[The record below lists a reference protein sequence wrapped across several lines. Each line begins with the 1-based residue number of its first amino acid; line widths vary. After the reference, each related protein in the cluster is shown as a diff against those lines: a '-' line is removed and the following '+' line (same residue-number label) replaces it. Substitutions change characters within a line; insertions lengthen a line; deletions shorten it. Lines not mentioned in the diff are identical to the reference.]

1 MKGAAGIF
9 RASHASLAPALVIF
23 LLLCLWGLFRGN
35 LTSNEVTKFTDAM
48 QELDPGWIPGLFP
61 NGPEPGRRQWLFQ
74 LLMAPLLPHG
84 FLLASIVGRLA
95 GYALLAVGLAA
106 LRQSLG
112 LRMLFFIPAV
122 AWMDQYPSM
131 VAYESVT
138 RLVEPKLFSYGLVFL
153 ALGHVLRPLPR
164 LNHIALS
171 LGLATSMHVL
181 VGFYAS
187 LAVGLV
193 LLLHHR
199 VVLFAGRT
207 AWQAPLIYLA
217 ASCFAWRPLWTL
229 WSGGIHADNAAAL
242 PASFLYSFI
251 RVAHHV
257 DPSTWTSGSWL
268 RILFWCALFATAAA
282 LRLRE
287 PRPGSIAE
295 RGLITFTAGSLAI
308 FAAGLAIAPFDGE
321 GRWLRY
327 YPFRLADVMLPFAA
341 CLLLALRVQEASRSD
356 RGRFLVPLAR
366 VAMGVMLL
374 VSAVACSRH
383 VQDLRTFPGRGQGLS
398 RAWLDTM
405 DWIRTHTPSDA
416 YFIVPPNRSASF
428 PWLARRRVL
437 GTFKQVTLSGGLQEW
452 YRRMNELAAW
462 DGPWPVRGYK
472 AGVWLED
479 RYLALNESQV
489 RLLMKKHGAN
499 YFLTSN
505 RHQLGLPRVYQN
517 VEYAVYAKMQE
528 THSP

>member
-1 MKGAAGIF
+1 MKAASGLV

-23 LLLCLWGLFRGN
+23 LLLCLWGLFREN

-74 LLMAPLLPHG
+74 LLIAPLLPRG

-138 RLVEPKLFSYGLVFL
+138 RLMEPKLFSYGLVFL
-153 ALGHVLRPLPR
+153 ALGLALRPLPR

-171 LGLATSMHVL
+171 LGLATSMHIL

-187 LAVGLV
+187 LAIGLV
-193 LLLHHR
+193 LLLHPR
-199 VVLFAGRT
+199 LELFAGRT

-229 WSGGIHADNAAAL
+229 WSGGIQADNAAAL
-242 PASFLYSFI
+242 PASFLYSLV

-282 LRLRE
+282 LRPRE

-308 FAAGLAIAPFDGE
+308 FAAGLALAPFDEKGV
-321 GRWLRY
+321 WLRY
-327 YPFRLADVMLPFAA
+327 YPFRLADVILPFAA
-341 CLLLALRVQEASRSD
+341 CLLVALRVQEASRQA

-374 VSAVACSRH
+374 ASAAACSRH
-383 VQDLRTFPGRGQGLS
+383 VQDLRTFPGPGQGLS

-405 DWIRTHTPSDA
+405 EWIRTHTPSDA
-416 YFIVPPNRSASF
+416 DFIVPPNRSASF
-428 PWLARRRVL
+428 PWLARRRML
-437 GTFKQVTLSGGLQEW
+437 GTFKQVTLSGGLHEW
-452 YRRMNELAAW
+452 FRRMSDLAAW
-462 DGPWPVRGYK
+462 EGPWPVRGYK

-479 RYLALNESQV
+479 RYLNLDESQV
-489 RLLMKKHGAN
+489 RGLMEKYGAN

-517 VEYAVYAKMQE
+517 AEYAVYANLRE
-528 THSP
+528 NPLP